1 MEPYEIVD
9 HTAEIGIK
17 AYGRTREELFAHMA
31 QGMFSLIVPPEEVQA
46 KIGREVTA
54 HAEGWERLLISW
66 LRELLYLFDTERFLG
81 RSFTIQ
87 KLESTEVQAAV
98 SGEILDFNRHHVDKE
113 VKAATYCDL
122 KLVQG
127 PDGIWAAQV
136 IFDI

>member
-122 KLVQG
+122 KLVKG